1 MMSVNGKYPN
11 QIFSQKPSNQPVFK
25 VIAINKCQLSSLF
38 LISSREYDTLQL
50 QLESSMSR
58 IENEVKQYQEEILA
72 NETKNNLLELKKMQ
86 LDLLEK
92 RANDEVKLY
101 VSNKV
106 LIF

>member
-1 MMSVNGKYPN
+1 M
-11 QIFSQKPSNQPVFK
+11 QIINVHSQVF
-25 VIAINKCQLSSLF
+25 LF
-38 LISSREYDTLQL
+38 ISSREYDTLQL

>member
-1 MMSVNGKYPN
+1 MKLYSVFNY
-11 QIFSQKPSNQPVFK
+11 F
-25 VIAINKCQLSSLF
+25 
-38 LISSREYDTLQL
+38 REYDTLQL

-72 NETKNNLLELKKMQ
+72 NETKNNLMELKKMQ

-106 LIF
+106 KYFVG

>member
-1 MMSVNGKYPN
+1 MVYLLQSIFRSQIIKEAKHSVN
-11 QIFSQKPSNQPVFK
+11 
-25 VIAINKCQLSSLF
+25 LF
-38 LISSREYDTLQL
+38 REYDTLQL

-72 NETKNNLLELKKMQ
+72 NETKNNLMELKKMQ

-106 LIF
+106 CFKEYNLMNI

>member
-1 MMSVNGKYPN
+1 
-11 QIFSQKPSNQPVFK
+11 
-25 VIAINKCQLSSLF
+25 
-38 LISSREYDTLQL
+38 
-50 QLESSMSR
+50 MSR

-86 LDLLEK
+86 LELLEK

-106 LIF
+106 WYFNNILELIKKKYGKIKNIFRPC

>member
-1 MMSVNGKYPN
+1 MKLNSVFN
-11 QIFSQKPSNQPVFK
+11 
-25 VIAINKCQLSSLF
+25 LF
-38 LISSREYDTLQL
+38 REYDTLQL

-72 NETKNNLLELKKMQ
+72 NETKNNLMELKKMQ

-106 LIF
+106 CVNEYNLTNW